1 MDSAL
6 EREKQYQAQREMD
19 AAEARQRIAEARVDE
34 LDRQLKQA
42 DEELSIAEKHARKEA
57 AARAEFGKLSD
68 AQKCALYVRN
78 PDEYYRLRDKARE
91 GGLTRGGE
99 PAGRPNP
106 SPTSRPPDTPT
117 SRPADTPAA
126 APADTPA
133 ETVSDEEL
141 GKLYA
146 RGGRDRTKFFEL
158 LNQRRAAQ
166 GKTPIP
172 KI

>member
-1 MDSAL
+1 MADNFLSKFK
-6 EREKQYQAQREMD
+6 REEAQREID
-19 AAEARQRIAEARVDE
+19 AAEARQRIAEARVNE

-42 DEELSIAEKHARKEA
+42 DEQLSIAEKHARKEA
-57 AARAEFGKLSD
+57 AARAEFGKLTD
-68 AQKCALYVRN
+68 AQKGALYVSN

-91 GGLTRGGE
+91 GGLAGGGE

-106 SPTSRPPDTPT
+106 SPT

-133 ETVSDEEL
+133 ETVTDEEL

-158 LNQRRAAQ
+158 LNKRRAAQ